1 MLCPVLIGR
10 EAELGVLT
18 AALDKA
24 ESGAG
29 GVVFLA
35 GEAGVG
41 KSRLAREL
49 STLAASRGFAVL
61 TGRAAESAVP
71 VPFRPVAEAL
81 MRAARGGLTADAPQ
95 LADYRPALGSL
106 VPEWKR
112 AGDGG
117 AEISGI
123 IVGEGILRLLTLPGR
138 AGALLVL
145 EDLQWADPETSTV
158 VEYLADSLAGSRVL
172 CLATV
177 RDDEPSA
184 GLDAVRSI
192 VARRAAATI
201 DVPRLS
207 EPAIERMA
215 AACLGTGE
223 VPDLVSGLLADC
235 DGLPFAVEEMLAAA
249 EASGELAARLAGRRD
264 VGGLTAGVPDSIAGS
279 VKNRLAALG
288 PAVSNVLA
296 SAAVLGRQ
304 FDPALL
310 PSMAGISESVVLE
323 SLDQAW
329 QAMLIEPAEPGGW
342 MLRFRHSLTRRVI
355 LDDLLPADRAERS
368 ARAAAAVEAAHAGL
382 PGDWCELAAELHQA
396 AGQQSRAAELMLDAG
411 RRALGQ
417 GALGSASALLDTAGE
432 LAAKAA
438 NAGPKAANAGP
449 KAADA
454 GPKAADAGPKAA
466 DAGPKAAD
474 AGPLLAVEIDEAL
487 FQALA
492 QAGDHSRLMAT
503 ADRLIA
509 RLDLAGV
516 GQRRRAQSMIM
527 TARSRHRAD
536 PAAAAAQLTASRDI
550 AARLGD
556 AELLG
561 RADAAAARF
570 AIDDGDLEKAGKLA
584 HRALAAADSAGPSG
598 WAAEVA
604 VQSLLVIGRGERV
617 RDVTVA
623 RSAFERATRIACSQ
637 ERPIGCIDALHE
649 LGTIDMFAGSGERLA
664 EASQLAHAAGALSA
678 AVAIDLKLGLLWS
691 LGTDL
696 ERARAAIERCEQQ
709 AGQIKARREQALAIC
724 AQAFISAITPGRQ
737 ATDLD
742 ADRAEQILPG
752 NPEILF
758 TAWGLPRVA
767 ASLLDDDLPR
777 ALAESSTAAR
787 YAEQVP
793 ANAPRLAW
801 AFYPLVHAV
810 SGEDGAAALDRA
822 RATSA
827 AARWNQGFFAYAEA
841 VLAGRAGDRD
851 RATALAGEGQALLSP
866 FAPRWTHLARR
877 LAAPCALADNWG
889 DPVRWLR
896 EASVEFEASG
906 HNRLAAACRGMLR
919 KAGHPV
925 PRSPRLHAHVP
936 VQLRSLGITNREMEV
951 FRLVAQGLPNSEIAR
966 RLFISPKT
974 VETHVAS
981 LVSKTGQTSRRELVA
996 HAART
1001 VPLQDSRSG

>member
-1 MLCPVLIGR
+1 MKSMLCPVLIGR

-24 ESGAG
+24 EAGEG

-49 STLAASRGFAVL
+49 SAIAASRGFAVL

-112 AGDGG
+112 PGDGG

-145 EDLQWADPETSTV
+145 EDLQWADPETSTI
-158 VEYLADSLAGSRVL
+158 VEYLADSLGDSRVL

-192 VARRAAATI
+192 VARRAAAVI
-201 DVPRLS
+201 DVPRLTG
-207 EPAIERMA
+207 PAMKRMA
-215 AACLGTGE
+215 AACLGTAE
-223 VPDLVSGLLADC
+223 VPRTLSGLLGEC

-249 EASGELAARLAGRRD
+249 GAPGALSGQKDA
-264 VGGLTAGVPDSIAGS
+264 GGLTASVPDSIAGS
-279 VKNRLAALG
+279 VRNRLAALG
-288 PAVSNVLA
+288 PAVGNVLA

-304 FDPALL
+304 FDPALV
-310 PSMAGISESVVLE
+310 PPVAGVAESVVLE

-368 ARAAAAVEAAHAGL
+368 ARAATAVEAAHAGL

-396 AGQQSRAAELMLDAG
+396 AGGQERAAELMLDAG

-417 GALGSASALLDTAGE
+417 GALGTASALLDTASE

-438 NAGPKAANAGP
+438 GAGQV
-449 KAADA
+449 
-454 GPKAADAGPKAA
+454 
-466 DAGPKAAD
+466 
-474 AGPLLAVEIDEAL
+474 LAVEIDETL

-492 QAGDHSRLMAT
+492 QAGDHSRLTAT

-509 RLDLAGV
+509 RLDQAGTD
-516 GQRRRAQSMIM
+516 QRRRAQTMIM
-527 TARSRHRAD
+527 TAPARHRSD
-536 PAAAAAQLTASRDI
+536 PRIATEQLVAGRGI
-550 AARLGD
+550 AAGLGD

-570 AIDDGDLEKAGKLA
+570 AMDHGDLEEAGELA
-584 HRALAAADSAGPSG
+584 YRALAAAESAGLSG
-598 WAAEVA
+598 WATDVA
-604 VQSLLVIGRGERV
+604 VQSLLVVGRRERV
-617 RDVTVA
+617 RDVTAA
-623 RSAFERATRIACSQ
+623 RSAFERASEIACGQDS
-637 ERPIGCIDALHE
+637 PIGCIDALHE
-649 LGTIDMFAGSGERLA
+649 LGTIEMFAGAGERLV
-664 EASQLAHAAGALSA
+664 EASTRAHAAGALSA
-678 AVAIDLKLGLLWS
+678 ATAVDLKLGFLWS
-691 LGTDL
+691 FGTDL
-696 ERARAAIERCEQQ
+696 ERAQDVLQRCEQQ
-709 AGQIKARREQALAIC
+709 ASRIKARREQAFAVS
-724 AQAFISAITPGRQ
+724 AQALVSAITSGLP
-737 ATDLD
+737 ATEQH
-742 ADRAEQILPG
+742 AERAEQILPG

-758 TAWGLPRVA
+758 TTWGLARVA
-767 ASLLDDDLPR
+767 ASLLDDDLAR
-777 ALAESSTAAR
+777 ALEESNVAAR
-787 YAEQVP
+787 YAEQMP

-801 AFYPLVHAV
+801 AFYPLMHAV
-810 SGEDGAAALDRA
+810 SGREGSAALALA

-827 AARWNQGFFAYAEA
+827 PVRWNHGFFAYAEA
-841 VLAGRAGDRD
+841 VLAGRAGDGD
-851 RATALAGEGQALLSP
+851 RAAALADEGRAQLAP
-866 FAPRWTHLARR
+866 FAPRWNHLARR
-877 LAAPCALADNWG
+877 MIAPCALEDNWG
-889 DPVRWLR
+889 DPARWLR
-896 EASVEFEASG
+896 EAAAEFDASG
-906 HNRLAAACRGMLR
+906 HNRLAAACRATLR

-925 PRSPRLHAHVP
+925 PRSPRHHAHVP
-936 VQLRSLGITNREMEV
+936 AQLRSLGITNREMDV
-951 FRLVAQGLPNSEIAR
+951 FRLVAEGMPNAEIGR

-981 LVSKTGQTSRRELVA
+981 LVNKTGQHSRRELVA

-1001 VPLQDSRSG
+1001 VPAQAS